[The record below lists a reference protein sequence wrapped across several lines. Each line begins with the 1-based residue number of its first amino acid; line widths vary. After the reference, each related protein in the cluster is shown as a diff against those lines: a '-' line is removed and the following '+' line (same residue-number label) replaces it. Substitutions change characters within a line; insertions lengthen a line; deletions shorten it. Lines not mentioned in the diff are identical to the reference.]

1 MPNDE
6 LSPQLEALLQKQ
18 LETGEYATK
27 DDVLLAALQSL
38 DSQNEE
44 WTAVNEALQTLEAGD
59 PGLSLDEAV
68 QEVRRRNN
76 VTS

>member
-1 MPNDE
+1 MTMTRVVQSVDSQDQE
-6 LSPQLEALLQKQ
+6 WAAVKEALD
-18 LETGEYATK
+18 TFDSGE
-27 DDVLLAALQSL
+27 
-38 DSQNEE
+38 
-44 WTAVNEALQTLEAGD
+44 